1 MRNMTKYSRDWDL
14 IPMTDKELF
23 ELAKK
28 SIDSPEAESDALILF
43 EYVTGKDRMSLFLHP
58 EEEETQEKKDTL
70 LELVERRNTG
80 EPVQYI
86 TGKTYFYGLQF
97 FCDKDTLIPR
107 FDTEVLTQEA
117 IKSVPKNAGVLDMCT
132 GTGCIIIALK
142 HERNDIRAF
151 GSDISEQAV
160 NTAVKNAKLN
170 ECDVEF
176 TVSDMFKNIDG
187 RFDVIISNP
196 PYIERKVIDELDA
209 TVKEYEPFTALC
221 GGEDGLDFYRIIAKE
236 AHDHLIKDGLLLLEI
251 GYDQGESVPDI
262 LGKEG
267 FVNIKVIKDLNG
279 LNRVVSAVFGG

>member
-1 MRNMTKYSRDWDL
+1 MTKYSRDWDL

-97 FCDKDTLIPR
+97 LCDKDTLIPR

-117 IKSVPKNAGVLDMCT
+117 IKSVPKYAGVLDMCT

>member
-1 MRNMTKYSRDWDL
+1 MSMTKYSRDWDL

-28 SIDSPEAESDALILF
+28 SINSPEAESDALILF
-43 EYVTGKDRMSLFLHP
+43 EYVTGKDRMSLYLHP
-58 EEEETQEKKDTL
+58 EEEETQEKKEKL
-70 LELVERRNTG
+70 LELIKRRNTG

-86 TGKTYFYGLQF
+86 TGKTYFYGLEF
-97 FCDKDTLIPR
+97 LCDKDTLIPR

-117 IKSVPKNAGVLDMCT
+117 IKSVPRNAGVLDMCT

-142 HERNDIRAF
+142 HERNDITAF
-151 GSDISEQAV
+151 GSDISEKAIL
-160 NTAVKNAKLN
+160 TARKNAQLN
-170 ECDVEF
+170 ECNVEF
-176 TVSDMFKNIDG
+176 TVSDMFRNIDG

-221 GGEDGLDFYRIIAKE
+221 GGEDGLDYYRIIAKE
-236 AHDHLIKDGLLLLEI
+236 AHDHLLKDGSLLLEI
-251 GYDQGESVPDI
+251 GYDQGKSVPEI
-262 LGKEG
+262 LSAEG

-279 LNRVVSAVFGG
+279 LDRVVSAVFGG

>member
-1 MRNMTKYSRDWDL
+1 MTKYSRDWDL

-28 SIDSPEAESDALILF
+28 SIDSTEAESDALILF

-97 FCDKDTLIPR
+97 LCDKDTLIPR

-196 PYIERKVIDELDA
+196 PYIERKVIDELDE

>member
-1 MRNMTKYSRDWDL
+1 MTKYSRDWDL

>member
-1 MRNMTKYSRDWDL
+1 MTKYSRDWDL

-97 FCDKDTLIPR
+97 LCDKDTLIPR

-117 IKSVPKNAGVLDMCT
+117 IKSVPKNARVLDICT

-209 TVKEYEPFTALC
+209 TVKEYEPFSALC
-221 GGEDGLDFYRIIAKE
+221 GGEDGLDFYRIIAKK

>member
-1 MRNMTKYSRDWDL
+1 MTKYSRDWDL

-97 FCDKDTLIPR
+97 LCDKDTLIPR

>member
-1 MRNMTKYSRDWDL
+1 
-14 IPMTDKELF
+14 MTDKELF

-28 SIDSPEAESDALILF
+28 SINSPEAESDALILF
-43 EYVTGKDRMSLFLHP
+43 EYVTGKDRMSLYLHP
-58 EEEETQEKKDTL
+58 EEEETQEKKEKL
-70 LELVERRNTG
+70 LELIERRNTG

-86 TGKTYFYGLQF
+86 TGKTYFYGLEF
-97 FCDKDTLIPR
+97 LCDKDTLIPR

-142 HERNDIRAF
+142 HERNDITAF
-151 GSDISEQAV
+151 GSDISEKAIL
-160 NTAVKNAKLN
+160 TARKNAQLN
-170 ECDVEF
+170 ECNVEF

-221 GGEDGLDFYRIIAKE
+221 GGEDGLDYYRIIAKE
-236 AHDHLIKDGLLLLEI
+236 AHDHLLKDGSLLLEI
-251 GYDQGESVPDI
+251 GYDQGKSVPEI
-262 LGKEG
+262 LSAEG

-279 LNRVVSAVFGG
+279 LDRVVSAVFGG

>member
-1 MRNMTKYSRDWDL
+1 MTKYSRDWDL

-58 EEEETQEKKDTL
+58 EEEETQEKKEKL

-97 FCDKDTLIPR
+97 LCDKDTLIPR

-117 IKSVPKNAGVLDMCT
+117 IKSVPKNAGVLDVCT

-196 PYIERKVIDELDA
+196 PYIERKVIDELDE
-209 TVKEYEPFTALC
+209 TVKKYEPFSALC